1 MSVEPFSAVAA
12 RPDASLDE
20 LALAL
25 AGEFGEV
32 DSTRAFGVLDRL
44 GAELAKASGSGPEA
58 EVEAVRELL
67 GRRHGFTGDRED
79 YHRPDNSMLDRVL
92 ERRKGLPILLSI
104 VYVEVARRSGIAL
117 AGVGLPGHFVVGHFG
132 STPPRLLDPF
142 SGGAPI
148 EVEAGINLLPSGNH
162 ETAARMLNN
171 LVGTYRRRGDLTR
184 AIRAAEMRL
193 VLPLRGSE
201 DAAFRA
207 ELTSLRARLN

>member
-79 YHRPDNSMLDRVL
+79 YHRP
-92 ERRKGLPILLSI
+92 
-104 VYVEVARRSGIAL
+104 
-117 AGVGLPGHFVVGHFG
+117 
-132 STPPRLLDPF
+132 
-142 SGGAPI
+142 
-148 EVEAGINLLPSGNH
+148 
-162 ETAARMLNN
+162 
-171 LVGTYRRRGDLTR
+171 
-184 AIRAAEMRL
+184 
-193 VLPLRGSE
+193 
-201 DAAFRA
+201 FRA